1 MTNYSDNEFTAVKN
15 IILPI
20 QFMEIKHMPPVQ
32 LNWKETPEGWIQ
44 FFISHVWH
52 FSAYSSLS
60 QLQEILPA
68 LVSNKPSQL
77 TFCRGT

>member
-1 MTNYSDNEFTAVKN
+1 
-15 IILPI
+15 
-20 QFMEIKHMPPVQ
+20 MPPVQ

-52 FSAYSSLS
+52 ISAYSSLS

-68 LVSNKPSQL
+68 LVSNNPSQL

>member
-1 MTNYSDNEFTAVKN
+1 
-15 IILPI
+15 
-20 QFMEIKHMPPVQ
+20 MPPVQ

-44 FFISHVWH
+44 FFISRIWH
-52 FSAYSSLS
+52 ISAYSSLS

-68 LVSNKPSQL
+68 LVSNNPSQL